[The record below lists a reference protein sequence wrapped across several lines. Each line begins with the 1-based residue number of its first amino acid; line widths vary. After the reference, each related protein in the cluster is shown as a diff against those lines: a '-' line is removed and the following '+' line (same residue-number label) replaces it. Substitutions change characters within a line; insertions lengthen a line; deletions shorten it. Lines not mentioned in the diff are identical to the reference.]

1 MSEVQG
7 HADRSLPL
15 ATCPNQ
21 TRTSCTVPS
30 QTLETSPTALWDRCL
45 GLVSCKATFNTLAP
59 SHDAL
64 GVAVKWCSARAEG
77 TRELFV
83 AQPLV
88 YLERVSVPNGWAG
101 LGILLEEGFKY
112 WVSRSASGEEREEKQ
127 GLHNG
132 VGRILKMGGTA
143 SSQAHSNMDSTQSS
157 LEQHR
162 GNGVRPGRGQHG

>member
-1 MSEVQG
+1 M
-7 HADRSLPL
+7 
-15 ATCPNQ
+15 
-21 TRTSCTVPS
+21 
-30 QTLETSPTALWDRCL
+30 
-45 GLVSCKATFNTLAP
+45 
-59 SHDAL
+59 
-64 GVAVKWCSARAEG
+64 EG

-88 YLERVSVPNGWAG
+88 YLGRVSVPNGWAG

-112 WVSRSASGEEREEKQ
+112 WVSHSASREGREEKQ

-162 GNGVRPGRGQHG
+162 GNGVRPGRVQHGSR